1 MGAWKKKKKKKKK
14 PKKKKKKQKK
24 KRNKKGKKKKKKKK
38 KRQTK
43 KKQSESPRGQLV
55 FGFAAKIYMESR
67 TGEDGKNNTQ
77 SSQLHRKCKNNVTLS
92 MDHSMF
98 I

>member
-1 MGAWKKKKKKKKK
+1 MGAW
-14 PKKKKKKQKK
+14 
-24 KRNKKGKKKKKKKK
+24 KKK

-67 TGEDGKNNTQ
+67 TGEDGKNKVQITQ
-77 SSQLHRKCKNNVTLS
+77 PL
-92 MDHSMF
+92 
-98 I
+98 

>member
-1 MGAWKKKKKKKKK
+1 MGAW
-14 PKKKKKKQKK
+14 
-24 KRNKKGKKKKKKKK
+24 KKKKKK

-67 TGEDGKNNTQ
+67 TGEDGKNKVQITQ
-77 SSQLHRKCKNNVTLS
+77 PL
-92 MDHSMF
+92 
-98 I
+98 

>member
-1 MGAWKKKKKKKKK
+1 MY
-14 PKKKKKKQKK
+14 
-24 KRNKKGKKKKKKKK
+24 KRPTLVCTQAKKKKKK

-67 TGEDGKNNTQ
+67 TGEDGKNKVQITQ
-77 SSQLHRKCKNNVTLS
+77 PL
-92 MDHSMF
+92 
-98 I
+98 

>member
-1 MGAWKKKKKKKKK
+1 MYKRPPLVCTQAKSE
-14 PKKKKKKQKK
+14 
-24 KRNKKGKKKKKKKK
+24 RNKGEMKLIQEHTWEPEKKKKK

-67 TGEDGKNNTQ
+67 TGEDGKNKVQITQ
-77 SSQLHRKCKNNVTLS
+77 PL
-92 MDHSMF
+92 
-98 I
+98 